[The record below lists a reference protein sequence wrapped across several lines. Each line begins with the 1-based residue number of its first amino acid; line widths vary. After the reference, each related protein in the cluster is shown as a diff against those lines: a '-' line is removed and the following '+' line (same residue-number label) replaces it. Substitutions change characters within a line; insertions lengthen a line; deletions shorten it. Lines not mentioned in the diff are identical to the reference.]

1 MVMPKSK
8 RRVRNLILRAAVGVG
23 RDEEPK
29 RVNPGEDFVICLPF
43 EQRSCTL

>member
-8 RRVRNLILRAAVGVG
+8 RRVRNIILRAAAGVG

-29 RVNPGEDFVICLPF
+29 RVK
-43 EQRSCTL
+43 TLAKIS